1 MKMKTRMMAWLLM
14 LGICFGWISP
24 VSALA
29 AENEA
34 LVLKTKKVGSTQYD
48 YRYDE
53 NGNCV
58 YEEITHGNSTEKN
71 YYTYGANGF
80 LAEEFYYRN
89 DTLNFSRFYD
99 EFGNLTEE
107 WTYDKTGNVRV
118 YRCDAEYDAYGRL
131 TLYTE
136 KGPYE
141 NGEKLAATYSVASER
156 YEYYSAPETLFFGH
170 YEQDGNTR
178 NGPEPIE
185 WEILDTDGETM
196 LLISKY
202 ALDSRVYHGKNTS
215 VSWKDSD
222 LRSWLNGE
230 FLESAFTASEQD
242 LLRSTRQESNVT
254 DWAFVLSLEEVKQY
268 FPSQEDRICLA
279 TKYAAGRGAYVNK
292 TTGGSWWLLRTP
304 GTGKN
309 AVVSINSDGAIDR
322 QGGTVNIK
330 KGTVRPSIRV
340 DLTAMKGNEKP
351 ARIHRGCISYSA
363 GQLEGK
369 SEFGSLLT
377 YNDEGQLIYEQS
389 YRGSDMEIR
398 EYAYD
403 DHGNCTQKV
412 CHYDSLGETF
422 SAATF
427 YENSYNYAGSLI
439 KQTIT
444 TDPESEET
452 VITYRYNAAGQ
463 MISKVTQSYGESVSD
478 TWKYD
483 GYGNLLEYRINGSV
497 QEAYTYVPLS
507 QALWEE

>member
-1 MKMKTRMMAWLLM
+1 MKKKTRMMAWLLM
-14 LGICFGWISP
+14 LGICFGWINP

-34 LVLKTKKVGSTQYD
+34 LVLKTKKAGSTQYD
-48 YRYDE
+48 YRYEED
-53 NGNCV
+53 GNCV
-58 YEEITHGNSTEKN
+58 YEEITYGNSTEKI
-71 YYTYGANGF
+71 YYPYGANGF
-80 LAEEFYYRN
+80 LAEEFCYRN

-99 EFGNLTEE
+99 DFGNLTEE

-141 NGEKLAATYSVASER
+141 NGEKLASKYSVASER
-156 YEYYSAPETLFFGH
+156 YEYYSAPETLFFGN

-178 NGPEPIE
+178 NGNEPIE
-185 WEILDTDGETM
+185 WEI
-196 LLISKY
+196 
-202 ALDSRVYHGKNTS
+202 
-215 VSWKDSD
+215 
-222 LRSWLNGE
+222 
-230 FLESAFTASEQD
+230 LESAFTASEQD

-322 QGGTVNIK
+322 QGGTVNSK

-351 ARIHRGCISYSA
+351 ARIHRGYISYSA

-422 SAATF
+422 STATF